1 MEFLKNSPPPDAGT
15 GFIIDENN
23 LTRAAVNN
31 AAGVVTR
38 WRQMAGWCTPTTTA
52 TFPPKI
58 FYARRKKNVDS
69 RYVTSF
75 KRLLCRK
82 MLQNLFICYV
92 ILGSLRSVMLM
103 TRIAAVVKIRF
114 AW

>member
-38 WRQMAGWCTPTTTA
+38 
-52 TFPPKI
+52 
-58 FYARRKKNVDS
+58 
-69 RYVTSF
+69 
-75 KRLLCRK
+75 
-82 MLQNLFICYV
+82 
-92 ILGSLRSVMLM
+92 
-103 TRIAAVVKIRF
+103 
-114 AW
+114 